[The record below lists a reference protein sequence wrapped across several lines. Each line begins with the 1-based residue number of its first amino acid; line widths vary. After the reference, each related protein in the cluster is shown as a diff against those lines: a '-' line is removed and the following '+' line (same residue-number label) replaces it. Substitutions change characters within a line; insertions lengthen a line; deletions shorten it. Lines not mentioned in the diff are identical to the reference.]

1 MDELNMTNE
10 AGLDLGDL
18 DLDNVD
24 LDEYMADSDE
34 IDAMLDLGEFND
46 EPALNQSPEFLQK
59 FAENFSSE
67 FVLLPPTK

>member
-24 LDEYMADSDE
+24 LDEYMADSDA